1 MMAVFYYCYL
11 FCIECRTSMRDDSGI
26 TKEVRGAE
34 GRGGR
39 GKMRQASLAGRSY
52 GDE

>member
-11 FCIECRTSMRDDSGI
+11 FCIECRTSMWDDSGI

-39 GKMRQASLAGRSY
+39 GKMRQVSLAGRSY

>member
-11 FCIECRTSMRDDSGI
+11 FRIECRTSMRDESGI

-34 GRGGR
+34 GRGGI
-39 GKMRQASLAGRSY
+39 GKRRQVSLAGRSY

>member
-1 MMAVFYYCYL
+1 MMPVFYYCYL
-11 FCIECRTSMRDDSGI
+11 FCIECRISLWDESGI
-26 TKEVRGAE
+26 TKEVGGAE

-39 GKMRQASLAGRSY
+39 GKMRQVSLAQRSY